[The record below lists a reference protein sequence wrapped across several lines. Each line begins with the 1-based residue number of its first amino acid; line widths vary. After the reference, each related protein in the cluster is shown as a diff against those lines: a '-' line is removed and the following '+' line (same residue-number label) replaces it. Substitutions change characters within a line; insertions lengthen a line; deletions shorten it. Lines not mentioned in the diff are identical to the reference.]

1 MKRTLI
7 NLIVGL
13 IIFYI
18 GTEVGYQIA
27 FESIDCIK
35 VTPNKKTVII

>member
-1 MKRTLI
+1 MKRTII
-7 NLIVGL
+7 NLIIGL
-13 IIFYI
+13 IVFYI

-35 VTPNKKTVII
+35 VTPRKTVTI